1 MNTITIIARLL
12 YLYFPSNTAN
22 QSKMDMI
29 MMYTVYVHLIYIRT
43 HQPIRDEHDVV
54 VYVHRVRTPYY
65 IKQIITIHNQILRMN
80 TYQASFLT
88 FLGEKPNEQ
97 VSWVGNPNID
107 EVMPWEVRNL
117 CYLMNAILLQTV
129 DKEVNKLRK
138 ELCCGCKVDHP
149 SQRRHDCIM
158 MSEEEGWIK
167 HGKKAIK

>member
-1 MNTITIIARLL
+1 
-12 YLYFPSNTAN
+12 
-22 QSKMDMI
+22 
-29 MMYTVYVHLIYIRT
+29 
-43 HQPIRDEHDVV
+43 
-54 VYVHRVRTPYY
+54 
-65 IKQIITIHNQILRMN
+65 MN

-97 VSWVGNPNID
+97 VSWVGINLNID

-117 CYLMNAILLQTV
+117 CYLMNAILLQAV

-167 HGKKAIK
+167 HGKKAIKRVFENKILRKLFRDGVRVMKLDYHEQVTEHFDNLSNHFETTLDLLKDLKFNSVGFPEYQDVLGYLRYWSEEH

>member
-1 MNTITIIARLL
+1 M
-12 YLYFPSNTAN
+12 
-22 QSKMDMI
+22 
-29 MMYTVYVHLIYIRT
+29 YVHIIYIRT

-97 VSWVGNPNID
+97 VSWVRNLNID

-117 CYLMNAILLQTV
+117 YVMNAILLQAV

-138 ELCCGCKVDHP
+138 ELCCGCV
-149 SQRRHDCIM
+149 IM
-158 MSEEEGWIK
+158 IVF
-167 HGKKAIK
+167 